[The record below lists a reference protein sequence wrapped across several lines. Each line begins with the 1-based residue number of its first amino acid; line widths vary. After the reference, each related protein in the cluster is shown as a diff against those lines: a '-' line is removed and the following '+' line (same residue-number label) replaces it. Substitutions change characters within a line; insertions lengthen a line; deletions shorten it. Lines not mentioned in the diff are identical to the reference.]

1 MGAFEVG
8 TGIAGRASLRQVPLH
23 SRHRKSTALAGRGP
37 TELACPPGPQ
47 RQLRTSHGS
56 PGAATPRRV
65 DRQCHLGALL
75 AEPTLGPVQTLEV
88 YDPFVAKIEAVLE
101 HRRMLVAIR
110 TLALHHVQVQI
121 AKLPTEIRDQLC
133 ATGKIESRLRR
144 LEGLDVKSV

>member
-1 MGAFEVG
+1 MRVPRDRNDSFELV
-8 TGIAGRASLRQVPLH
+8 TGP
-23 SRHRKSTALAGRGP
+23 
-37 TELACPPGPQ
+37 
-47 RQLRTSHGS
+47 

-110 TLALHHVQVQI
+110 TLALHHVQDQI